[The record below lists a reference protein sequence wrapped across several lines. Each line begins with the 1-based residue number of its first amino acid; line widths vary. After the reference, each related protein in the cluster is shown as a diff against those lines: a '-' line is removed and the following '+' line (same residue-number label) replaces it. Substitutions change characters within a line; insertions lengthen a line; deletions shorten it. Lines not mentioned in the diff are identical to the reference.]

1 MKEVKDDYHL
11 FFSFSMLRSII
22 TYNVDLKN
30 QDENP

>member
-11 FFSFSMLRSII
+11 FSSFSMLSII